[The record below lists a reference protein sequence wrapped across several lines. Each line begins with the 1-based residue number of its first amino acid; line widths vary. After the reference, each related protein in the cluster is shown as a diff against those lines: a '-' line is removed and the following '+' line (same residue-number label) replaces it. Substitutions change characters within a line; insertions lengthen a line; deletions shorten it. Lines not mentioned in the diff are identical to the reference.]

1 MKTPLLL
8 YSQTASSLF
17 IPCLSA
23 FKTTLN
29 SSTLGAYINKCLSL
43 NGNQLKVADRL
54 YLLNKNVHL
63 VAIGKAAP
71 VMVESAEK
79 ILGQHFVDGIASVP
93 TGSNIPNNLKT
104 QFLFGAENNLP
115 DEQAL
120 ENTKQIENFVKFIGQ
135 PNQLILFLISGVVLL
150 YYLLQLME
158 FLWQIN

>member
-1 MKTPLLL
+1 MK
-8 YSQTASSLF
+8 TASSLF

-71 VMVESAEK
+71 VMVETAEK
-79 ILGQHFVDGIASVP
+79 VD
-93 TGSNIPNNLKT
+93 
-104 QFLFGAENNLP
+104 F
-115 DEQAL
+115 
-120 ENTKQIENFVKFIGQ
+120 TKMTIHRLDN
-135 PNQLILFLISGVVLL
+135 
-150 YYLLQLME
+150 Y
-158 FLWQIN
+158 